1 MVQRDQGI
9 WIYSTRQRQQGHV
22 CAHLCRG
29 ESRPKQPQRGCQGE
43 LRREGQPGQNVRG
56 KSKSRLKR
64 WICTKPAGSRR
75 RVLSLG
81 HRSFEH
87 ERTGTRDAA
96 FGTLENRGARGC
108 PCDLSKI
115 AQLDQGTALP
125 DQCLHSAEAD
135 VRPPRRKSGV
145 DPSATSTGLKFRSV
159 AVACAISFVPKRGKA
174 LSSQTA
180 HGHRAP
186 RPSVFAQDDGRR
198 TEPATT
204 ELHRMVPRVG
214 ARPNAA

>member
-1 MVQRDQGI
+1 MLP
-9 WIYSTRQRQQGHV
+9 S
-22 CAHLCRG
+22 
-29 ESRPKQPQRGCQGE
+29 
-43 LRREGQPGQNVRG
+43 
-56 KSKSRLKR
+56 
-64 WICTKPAGSRR
+64 
-75 RVLSLG
+75 RVLFSESESSR
-81 HRSFEH
+81 HARSSADFTTTTSGFRFPVH
-87 ERTGTRDAA
+87 TGVA
-96 FGTLENRGARGC
+96 
-108 PCDLSKI
+108 P
-115 AQLDQGTALP
+115 LDQRTALP

-135 VRPPRRKSGV
+135 VRPPRKKSGV

-180 HGHRAP
+180 HGHQAP

-204 ELHRMVPRVG
+204 ELRRMVPRVG